1 MSAVKKFLCTI
12 LISLCAPLISSHAIA
27 ASDNDVVGMI
37 VNLQG
42 GGEVVAGDVNSKM
55 QLLQYVKPKMQ
66 LKLDAGSKA
75 SVSHYQSKMI
85 YQLTGPAVIEVDADG
100 LKALSGNAPVS
111 KSMAQKLV
119 VAAADSNLMPAAV
132 RMRDAIAPITIAT
145 TKNGSVLLK
154 ARPVFTWNA
163 FEATSYDFKLE
174 KKTGG
179 EVLHSKVDAASM
191 ELPAGVNLEY
201 GMTYKWS
208 VSYVAAADG
217 KINTVE
223 GEFSVLP
230 EADAQN
236 MLSLKP
242 AADAPIE
249 EWILYAST
257 LQNRHVF
264 EEAHEIWR
272 QIAVQRP
279 DLKVVQNFAR

>member
-1 MSAVKKFLCTI
+1 MSAVNKFLCTI
-12 LISLCAPLISSHAIA
+12 LVLLCSPLISPLAMA

-42 GGEVVAGDVNSKM
+42 GGEVVAGDASSKM

-66 LKLDAGSKA
+66 LKLEAGSKA

-85 YQLTGPAVIEVDADG
+85 YQLSGPAVVEVDADG
-100 LKALSGNAPVS
+100 LKAISGNAPVS

-132 RMRDAIAPITIAT
+132 RMRDAISPITIAT
-145 TKNGSVLLK
+145 PKNGSVLVK
-154 ARPVFTWNA
+154 TRPVFTWNA
-163 FEATSYDFKLE
+163 FESTSYDFKLE
-174 KKTGG
+174 QKTGA
-179 EVLHSKVDAASM
+179 EVLHTKVDAASI

-201 GMTYKWS
+201 GKSYKWS

-217 KINTVE
+217 KVNMAE

-249 EWILYAST
+249 EWVLYAST

-264 EEAHEIWR
+264 EEAHEVWR

>member
-1 MSAVKKFLCTI
+1 
-12 LISLCAPLISSHAIA
+12 
-27 ASDNDVVGMI
+27 
-37 VNLQG
+37 
-42 GGEVVAGDVNSKM
+42 
-55 QLLQYVKPKMQ
+55 MQ

-85 YQLTGPAVIEVDADG
+85 YQLSGPAVIEVDADG
-100 LKALSGNAPVS
+100 LKSISGNAPVS

-132 RMRDAIAPITIAT
+132 RMRDAIAPITIAAP
-145 TKNGSVLLK
+145 KNGSVLLK
-154 ARPVFTWNA
+154 TRPVFTWNA
-163 FEATSYDFKLE
+163 FEATSYEFKLE
-174 KKTGG
+174 NKAGG
-179 EVLHSKVDAASM
+179 EILHSKVDAPSV

-201 GMTYKWS
+201 GKAYKWS
-208 VSYVAAADG
+208 VSYVAAADS
-217 KINTVE
+217 KVNMAE

-257 LQNRHVF
+257 LQNRHIF
-264 EEAHEIWR
+264 EEAHEVWR
-272 QIAVQRP
+272 EIAMQRP

>member
-1 MSAVKKFLCTI
+1 MSAVKKMFWSIAFI
-12 LISLCAPLISSHAIA
+12 LFSPLLSSFAIA

-42 GGEVVAGDVNSKM
+42 NGEVVAGDASSKM

-75 SVSHYQSKMI
+75 SISHYQSRMI
-85 YQLTGPAVIEVDADG
+85 YQLSGPAVIEVDADG
-100 LKALSGNAPVS
+100 LKAISGNAPVS

-132 RMRDAIAPITIAT
+132 RMRDAIAPITIAGP
-145 TKNGSVLLK
+145 KNGSVLLK
-154 ARPVFTWNA
+154 TRPAFTWNA
-163 FEATSYDFKLE
+163 FEATSYEFKLDQ
-174 KKTGG
+174 KSGG
-179 EVLHSKVDAASM
+179 EVLHTKVDAATV

-201 GMTYKWS
+201 GKIYKWS

-217 KINTVE
+217 KVNMAE

-257 LQNRHVF
+257 LQNRHMF
-264 EEAHEIWR
+264 EEAHEVWR
-272 QIAVQRP
+272 DIAVKRP